1 MPFSELGKINLHSL
15 EKSELEYANG
25 KVGIPTFVVR
35 TWEDTEKSRHSIYA
49 KSPIIPVFLSSLKF
63 T

>member
-35 TWEDTEKSRHSIYA
+35 TWEDTEKSGHSI
-49 KSPIIPVFLSSLKF
+49 
-63 T
+63 